1 MKKFWKNQ
9 KGSRQEEIAGKN
21 PQQMLFAEGITTI
34 KSLYPS
40 DSKRERI

>member
-1 MKKFWKNQ
+1 MKNSWKNQ
-9 KGSRQEEIAGKN
+9 KGSRQEEITGKN
-21 PQQMLFAEGITTI
+21 PQQMLFAEEITTV